1 MEYKNNFSDSLKK
14 TIDKKRFTKTLRNMI
29 EMAKT
34 LSLDDFDNELEVM
47 DSLEASSVSCIT
59 IEDDLKSFKH
69 LNSIEYNLDTIIYC
83 DENQEINILDQTID
97 VDSNAKHII
106 PIVLAKSELILN
118 DVCRNI
124 GINEIF

>member
-14 TIDKKRFTKTLRNMI
+14 TIDEKRFTKALRNMI
-29 EMAKT
+29 AMAKT

-47 DSLEASSVSCIT
+47 DNLEASSVSCIT
-59 IEDDLKSFKH
+59 IKDDIESFEH
-69 LNSIEYNLDTIIYC
+69 LNSIEYDLNTIIYC
-83 DENQEINILDQTID
+83 DENEEINILDQTID
-97 VDSNAKHII
+97 VDLNAKHII

>member
-59 IEDDLKSFKH
+59 IEDDLESFKH

-97 VDSNAKHII
+97 VDLNAKHII